1 MSDLGVWLSQQ
12 SKSEREYLLKYQP
25 RDFVETSGEF
35 DRYYRWVTDFG
46 FIEAKLELLGVQAL
60 IEDFDLARVSDVLL
74 SEGQAESLRLIQGVI
89 RKSAHILDKDK
100 TQLAGQ
106 LLGRLLPHK
115 VTRVVDKSKYFWEY
129 LPLIGT
135 FTP

>member
-1 MSDLGVWLSQQ
+1 MSDLGVWLAKQWPEDQ
-12 SKSEREYLLKYQP
+12 EYMLKYQP
-25 RDFVETSGEF
+25 SAFVKLGEVG
-35 DRYYRWVTDFG
+35 RYYAWLKDFG